1 MILPCGTPHFSL
13 TRLKWGTSKSR
24 KVKMDA
30 SKMMLESER
39 YNYPEDPDLDD
50 ELEEEVIDGYEF

>member
-1 MILPCGTPHFSL
+1 
-13 TRLKWGTSKSR
+13 
-24 KVKMDA
+24 
-30 SKMMLESER
+30 MMLESER

>member
-1 MILPCGTPHFSL
+1 MLEANLSQKEYDAIV
-13 TRLKWGTSKSR
+13 RDAE
-24 KVKMDA
+24 VIKMDA

-39 YNYPEDPDLDD
+39 YNYPEDPDWDD